1 MTKTN
6 YKIIFIGDTNVG
18 KSSIFNWIMYG
29 NQNYHTFP
37 TPTLGASFSTKE
49 VQINGNNEFF
59 HLWDTAGQE
68 RFRSIVRI
76 YYKHAIGCIC
86 VFDLTNRQSFLNLR
100 YWLND
105 FHDHNDIMESKIII
119 VANKSDYD
127 KTLWTVNEKD
137 IVDLS
142 KEYNC
147 DYIYTNCIDGQN
159 INLLFQNLVSMIIN
173 DQSVTSQKKDG
184 IINLYFRHIKPK
196 LFSFC

>member
-1 MTKTN
+1 MNKTN

-37 TPTLGASFSTKE
+37 TLGASFSTKE
-49 VQINGNNEFF
+49 VQINDNNEIF

-76 YYKHAIGCIC
+76 YYKNANGCIC

-105 FHDHNDIMESKIII
+105 FHNRNDIIESKIII
-119 VANKSDYD
+119 VANKNDHD
-127 KTLWTVNEKD
+127 KSLWTVSEKD
-137 IVDLS
+137 IADLS

-147 DYIYTNCIDGQN
+147 EYIYTNCIDGQN
-159 INLLFQNLVSMIIN
+159 INLLFQKLTFMIVNNHPLVSQQEN
-173 DQSVTSQKKDG
+173 K
-184 IINLYFRHIKPK
+184 IINLYFSYLKPK
-196 LFSFC
+196 LLSIC